1 VEQINWSTEWL
12 TSLLWLLRTYALTLI
27 GFTLIAWLLIRRTR
41 WGRQFWRLSGPYF
54 LPRPRTRSGW
64 RPLLA
69 VALLLLFTLMS
80 VRLDILLSYQGNE
93 MYTALQ
99 QLDAPAFWRSLV
111 VFAVLATINVA
122 LVLVNFYVAQRQIIN
137 WRRWLNNRMLDDWLA
152 GTAYHRSRYVAEPID
167 NPDQRIQEDVT
178 SFANVSQDL
187 ALGAVSS
194 MVSLVSFS
202 IILWGLSGPL
212 TVLGVTIPRGMVFI
226 AYVYVI
232 IATLIAFR
240 IGRPLIRL
248 NFLNELLTASY
259 RYALVRTRENSEN
272 IAFYRGEPVEKTG
285 LLGRFAGVIAN
296 TWAIVFRSLKFQG
309 FNLVVNQIAVVFPII
324 LQARRYFSGQI
335 TLGDVQQT
343 ATAFGQVF
351 NALSFFRLAYDN
363 FAAYR
368 AVLDRLTGLLDV
380 NDEAR
385 ALPAPT
391 TEERPSGLAVRD
403 LQVRLPDG
411 RPLLSDLG
419 FEVGAGSTLLI
430 TGPSGSGKTT
440 LLRSMA
446 GLWPHADGL
455 VDRPADRATLFCSQQ
470 PYLPLGSLRG
480 ALSYPDPAADL
491 TDDEARAVLQTVQLG
506 HLGHDLD
513 TGRDWSRRLSP
524 GEQQRLSFGR
534 ILLRKPALVFLDEA
548 TSAMDEGMEH
558 AMYEHVR
565 EVLPE
570 CTIVSVGHRSSL
582 ERLHGDEL
590 TLLGE
595 GRWESRRLDPETSP
609 A

>member
-12 TSLLWLLRTYALTLI
+12 TSLLWLLRTFALTLI

-54 LPRPRTRSGW
+54 LPRPRTGRGW

-69 VALLLLFTLMS
+69 VALLLLFTLLS

-99 QLDAPAFWRSLV
+99 QLDASAFWRTIV
-111 VFAVLATINVA
+111 IFVVLATINVL
-122 LVLVNFYVAQRQIIN
+122 LVLINFYVAQRQIIN
-137 WRRWLNNRMLDDWLA
+137 WRLWLNERMVDDWLGGA
-152 GTAYHRSRYVAEPID
+152 AYHRSRYVREPID
-167 NPDQRIQEDVT
+167 NPDQRIQEDIT
-178 SFANVSQDL
+178 SYASISQTL

-194 MVSLVSFS
+194 MVSLVSFTV
-202 IILWGLSGPL
+202 ILWSLSGPL
-212 TVLGVTIPRGMVFI
+212 TLFGVTVPRGMVFI
-226 AYVYVI
+226 AYIYVI
-232 IATLIAFR
+232 VATFIAFR

-259 RYALVRTRENSEN
+259 RYALVRIRENSEN

-285 LLGRFAGVIAN
+285 LMGRFAGVIGN
-296 TWAIVFRSLKFQG
+296 TWDIVFRSLKFQG
-309 FNLVVNQIAVVFPII
+309 FNLVVNQIATVFPVII
-324 LQARRYFSGQI
+324 QARRYFSGQI

-343 ATAFGQVF
+343 ASAFGQVLG
-351 NALSFFRLAYDN
+351 ALSFFRLAYDD
-363 FAAYR
+363 FAGYR

-385 ALPAPT
+385 ALPTPT
-391 TEERPSGLAVRD
+391 TAEQPSGLAVRD

-411 RPLLSDLG
+411 RPLLSDLQLG
-419 FEVGAGSTLLI
+419 VEAGSTLLI
-430 TGPSGSGKTT
+430 TGPSGTGKTT

-446 GLWPHADGL
+446 GLWPHAVGT
-455 VDRPADRATLFCSQQ
+455 VERPEDAETLFCSQQ

-480 ALSYPDPAADL
+480 ALSYPAPAAEL
-491 TDDEARAVLQTVQLG
+491 SDDEARSVLQTVQLA
-506 HLGHDLD
+506 HLGDDLD
-513 TGRDWSRRLSP
+513 LERDWSRRLSP

-534 ILLRKPALVFLDEA
+534 ILLRKPALIFLDES

-565 EVLPE
+565 EVLPR

-582 ERLHGDEL
+582 ERLHADEL

-595 GRWESRRLDPETSP
+595 GRWESRSLEQGAAP

>member
-1 VEQINWSTEWL
+1 MEQINWSTEWL

-99 QLDAPAFWRSLV
+99 QLDATAFWRTLV
-111 VFAVLATINVA
+111 IFAVLATINV
-122 LVLVNFYVAQRQIIN
+122 LLILVNFYVAQRQIIK
-137 WRRWLNNRMLDDWLA
+137 WRQWLNNRMLDDWLGGA
-152 GTAYHRSRYVAEPID
+152 AYHRSRYVAEPID
-167 NPDQRIQEDVT
+167 NPDQRIQEDIT
-178 SFANVSQDL
+178 SYAGISQTL

-194 MVSLVSFS
+194 LVSLVSFT
-202 IILWGLSGPL
+202 IILWSLSGPL
-212 TVLGVTIPRGMVFI
+212 SLFGVTIPRGMVFV

-259 RYALVRTRENSEN
+259 RYSLVRTRENSEN
-272 IAFYRGEPVEKTG
+272 IAFYRGEPVEKAG

-309 FNLVVNQIAVVFPII
+309 FNLIVNQIAVVFPII

-335 TLGDVQQT
+335 TLGDVTQT

-351 NALSFFRLAYDN
+351 NALSFFRLAYDD
-363 FAAYR
+363 FAGYR

-385 ALPAPT
+385 ALPTPL
-391 TEERPSGLAVRD
+391 TEDRPSGLTVRD

-411 RPLLSDLG
+411 RPLLSDL
-419 FEVGAGSTLLI
+419 ELQVGEGSTLLI
-430 TGPSGSGKTT
+430 TGPSGTGKTT

-446 GLWPHADGL
+446 GLWPNAEGL
-455 VDRPADRATLFCSQQ
+455 IERPADTETLFCSQQ
-470 PYLPLGSLRG
+470 PYLPLGSLRA
-480 ALSYPDPAADL
+480 ALSYPAPAGELA
-491 TDDEARAVLQTVQLG
+491 DDEARAVLETIQLA
-506 HLGHDLD
+506 HLGDDLD
-513 TGRDWSRRLSP
+513 LERDWSRRLSP

-534 ILLRKPALVFLDEA
+534 ILLRKPSLIFLDES

-558 AMYEHVR
+558 AMYAHVR
-565 EVLPE
+565 EVLPHS
-570 CTIVSVGHRSSL
+570 TIVSVGHRSSL
-582 ERLHGDEL
+582 ERLHADEL
-590 TLLGE
+590 SLLGD
-595 GRWESRRLDPETSP
+595 GRWESRSLDHGAAP